1 MLRPLQVLAAL
12 ERPLHVESVVLD
24 VGRQAQFPAVDEE
37 TREPPHARL
46 VDEAAL
52 PVARLGPGV
61 GEENEDALEA
71 GRRKGFEK
79 YRHVRVENPDVGKAM
94 ALDEDQQ
101 VRHAVQPHLDA
112 DQRDLGMAFR
122 LPGKMLA
129 AAKPDFQPEPFA
141 KLVIGFAVL
150 ADDNPQFRQQRID
163 QEPASGRKPAPPAA
177 SPGLPAGQEKAF
189 LSSPARSVFSQENPP
204 SASASRPKWPYAA
217 VRS

>member
-1 MLRPLQVLAAL
+1 MRPLKVLTAL
-12 ERPLHVESVVLD
+12 ERPLHVKGVVLD

-37 TREPPHARL
+37 ARQPRHARL

-61 GEENEDALEA
+61 GEENEDAFEA

-79 YRHVRVENPDVGKAM
+79 HGDVRVENPDVGKTM

-101 VRHAVQPHLDA
+101 VRHAVQPHLGA
-112 DQRDLGMAFR
+112 DQRDLWMAFG

-129 AAKPDFQPEPFA
+129 AAKPDFQPEAFA
-141 KLVIGFAVL
+141 RLVIGYAIL
-150 ADDNPQFRQQRID
+150 ADANPQVRQQRID
-163 QEPASGRKPAPPAA
+163 QELATGRKPAPPAA

-189 LSSPARSVFSQENPP
+189 LSSPARSVLSQENPP
-204 SASASRPKWPYAA
+204 SASASRPK
-217 VRS
+217 